1 MIRGSLIATKHSYE
15 QGPLWRAKLSIL
27 LAWPDTLQAEINAVQ
42 EQARLSERVV
52 NEEMSAVNETMLM
65 QIDRNYHNIVA
76 LQSLKQ
82 ELDDFKEAACP
93 VLRSARIDEVTRVK
107 LLYACSLH

>member
-1 MIRGSLIATKHSYE
+1 ME
-15 QGPLWRAKLSIL
+15 
-27 LAWPDTLQAEINAVQ
+27 
-42 EQARLSERVV
+42 EQARLCERVADLTDTQFKQIHDQLDSIRKV

-65 QIDRNYHNIVA
+65 QIDRNHHNIVA

-93 VLRSARIDEVTRVK
+93 RASISPHRRGYKGETQLRLQPALRIGRKTHK
-107 LLYACSLH
+107 

>member
-1 MIRGSLIATKHSYE
+1 
-15 QGPLWRAKLSIL
+15 
-27 LAWPDTLQAEINAVQ
+27 LQAEINAVE
-42 EQARLSERVV
+42 EQARLSERVADLTDTQFKQIHDQLDSIRKV

-65 QIDRNYHNIVA
+65 QIDRNHHNIVA

-107 LLYACSLH
+107 LSYACSLH